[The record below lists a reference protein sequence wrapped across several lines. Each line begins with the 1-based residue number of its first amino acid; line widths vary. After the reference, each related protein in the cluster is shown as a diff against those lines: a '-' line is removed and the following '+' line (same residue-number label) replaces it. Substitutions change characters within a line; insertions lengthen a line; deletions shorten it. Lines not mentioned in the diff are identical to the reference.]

1 MIELISQFVSITN
14 YMAIKKYKKLVIDYD
29 IKEIDYGENRTGY

>member
-14 YMAIKKYKKLVIDYD
+14 YMAIKKYEKLVIDYD
-29 IKEIDYGENRTGY
+29 IKEIDYVENITEY